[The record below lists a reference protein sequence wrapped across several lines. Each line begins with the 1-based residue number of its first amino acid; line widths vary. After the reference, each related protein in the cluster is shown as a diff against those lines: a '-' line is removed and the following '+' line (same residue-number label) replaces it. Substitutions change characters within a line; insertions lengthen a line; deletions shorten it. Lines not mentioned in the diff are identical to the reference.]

1 MDIKRTLDKLV
12 QKKTKQR
19 YLSVGEKLFDTQDI
33 LSGEQAPYTGHF
45 FLTPDIQI
53 TEYNKN
59 NVNKLYLLPFFT
71 GRIKFKVNPNLA
83 TVTLF
88 AFVNVV

>member
-1 MDIKRTLDKLV
+1 MNT
-12 QKKTKQR
+12 
-19 YLSVGEKLFDTQDI
+19 SVGEKLFDTQDI

-59 NVNKLYLLPFFT
+59 NVNKLYLLPFLQGESSLKLILT
-71 GRIKFKVNPNLA
+71 
-83 TVTLF
+83 
-88 AFVNVV
+88 